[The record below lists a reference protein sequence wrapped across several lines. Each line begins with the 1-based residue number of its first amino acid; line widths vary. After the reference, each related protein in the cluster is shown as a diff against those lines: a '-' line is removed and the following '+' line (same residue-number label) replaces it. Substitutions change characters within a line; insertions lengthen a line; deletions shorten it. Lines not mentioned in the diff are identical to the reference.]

1 MHWQQDHLDAEAVV
15 RGNTWFAL
23 DLYRRLRDAQGNL
36 FLSPYSISTALA
48 VAYAGARGETERQMA
63 QALHF
68 TLDQERLHPAW
79 AALQE
84 ELNAVAAGQDI
95 LLNVANALWPQA
107 GCPLLEEYV
116 ALTQA
121 HYGVPVTSLDYRDP
135 QAACHAIN
143 GWVDEKTGH
152 KIRELMQADDVNEL
166 TRLVLANA
174 IYFKGNWASQFDRAL
189 TRDAPFW
196 VTPADQL
203 GVPTMFQKRP
213 FRYAENEHAQ
223 ILELPYAG
231 EDLSMIVLLPRQR
244 DGLAGLEDALDVE
257 TLETWTGHLR
267 PQEVVV
273 ILPRFKLES
282 QFRLDAAL
290 MSMGVVDAFDIDKA
304 NLAGIDG
311 RDDWLYISAVIHK
324 AFIDVNEE
332 GSEAAAA
339 TAGVMSLLSVGPPL
353 PAFRADHPFVF
364 LMRDKRTG
372 SILFLGRMVNPA
384 WRSG

>member
-1 MHWQQDHLDAEAVV
+1 
-15 RGNTWFAL
+15 
-23 DLYRRLRDAQGNL
+23 
-36 FLSPYSISTALA
+36 
-48 VAYAGARGETERQMA
+48 
-63 QALHF
+63 
-68 TLDQERLHPAW
+68 
-79 AALQE
+79 
-84 ELNAVAAGQDI
+84 
-95 LLNVANALWPQA
+95 
-107 GCPLLEEYV
+107 
-116 ALTQA
+116 
-121 HYGVPVTSLDYRDP
+121 
-135 QAACHAIN
+135 
-143 GWVDEKTGH
+143 
-152 KIRELMQADDVNEL
+152 
-166 TRLVLANA
+166 
-174 IYFKGNWASQFDRAL
+174 
-189 TRDAPFW
+189 
-196 VTPADQL
+196 
-203 GVPTMFQKRP
+203 
-213 FRYAENEHAQ
+213 
-223 ILELPYAG
+223 
-231 EDLSMIVLLPRQR
+231 MIVLLPRQR

-364 LMRDKRTG
+364 MMRDKRTG

-384 WRSG
+384 WRPG